1 MSKEWFKDWFSSN
14 EYLEVYSHRNS
25 EDAERLLELI
35 LKSISIKPNAKILD
49 AACGAGRHSI
59 YLTKKGFNVTGFDL
73 SSTLL
78 KIANENSKQLNLK
91 LNFIN
96 SDIRQFSSKLK
107 FDLIINLFTSFGYF
121 ETDKE
126 NFAFPTNALDIL
138 SDDGYFVLDFL
149 NKNYVEKTLAPK
161 SEKRIGDKIITE
173 KRKIENG
180 RVVKKIII
188 KEGNKQA
195 EFFESVKLY
204 SSKEIL
210 EKFLKIG
217 FKVKSIFGNYAGD
230 EFLEDKSE
238 RLIVIFQK
246 NN

>member
-1 MSKEWFKDWFSSN
+1 MSEEWFKDWFSSK

-25 EDAERLLELI
+25 KDAELLLELI
-35 LKSISIKPNAKILD
+35 LKNIDVKPNAKILD

-59 YLTKKGFNVTGFDL
+59 SLAKKGYNVVGFDL

-78 KIANENSKQLNLK
+78 KIASENANKLNLK
-91 LNFIN
+91 INFIN
-96 SDIRQFSSKLK
+96 SDIRQFTSETK

-121 ETDKE
+121 ETNKE
-126 NFAFPTNALDIL
+126 NFAFPTNAIDIL
-138 SDDGYFVLDFL
+138 SDGGCFVLDFL
-149 NKNYVEKTLAPK
+149 NKNYVKRTLVPK
-161 SEKRIGDKIITE
+161 SEKRIGNKIIIE

-180 RVVKKIII
+180 RVVKEITI

-195 EFFESVKLY
+195 EFIESVKLY

-210 EKFLKIG
+210 EKFLEIG
-217 FKVKSIFGNYAGD
+217 FNIKSIFGNYSSD
-230 EFLEDKSE
+230 NFLEDESE

-246 NN
+246 